1 MGSEGVRRWMGD
13 RGRTKNQ
20 PNHGGVGMGMGF
32 WESSANLADV
42 TNAFLEAGNGQFAR
56 IHIIQAVV
64 VNPFRLEAR
73 RTCNY
78 RMGHYALSDHDP

>member
-1 MGSEGVRRWMGD
+1 
-13 RGRTKNQ
+13 
-20 PNHGGVGMGMGF
+20 MGMGF
-32 WESSANLADV
+32 WESSATLADV

-73 RTCNY
+73 RTSNY
-78 RMGHYALSDHDP
+78 KIGRYPLPDYDP